1 MVYSGKKWHYVISP
15 RAFILNSLYGAD
27 TTTYRPLVQFAEERD
42 IEKVTTSSSKARL
55 HLVLGDSNMSQTSVY
70 LNFGTTHLVLR
81 LIEELGEKIR
91 LPKIESPLRFIQEFS
106 YNFKLRNKAN
116 FDGGLK
122 LKAADIQKY
131 YIDAVLKL
139 DLCEWGKR
147 VVAKWISVI
156 KKLEKGWESVSGELD
171 WAIKY
176 SFLEK
181 SMKRNSFDLQ
191 NEKARMIDLRYSDIS
206 ESGIYNKLKG
216 LGKID
221 VLFTD
226 EEIVKAVF
234 SPPAD
239 TRAVLRSDYIK
250 TVWRVDKENPLW
262 DNLSVYWHKYHK
274 RPGVTVFD
282 PLKNKSVKVE
292 RLLRKI
298 NMKIKDC

>member
-156 KKLEKGWESVSGELD
+156 KKL
-171 WAIKY
+171 
-176 SFLEK
+176 
-181 SMKRNSFDLQ
+181 
-191 NEKARMIDLRYSDIS
+191 
-206 ESGIYNKLKG
+206 
-216 LGKID
+216 
-221 VLFTD
+221 
-226 EEIVKAVF
+226 
-234 SPPAD
+234 
-239 TRAVLRSDYIK
+239 
-250 TVWRVDKENPLW
+250 
-262 DNLSVYWHKYHK
+262 
-274 RPGVTVFD
+274 
-282 PLKNKSVKVE
+282 
-292 RLLRKI
+292 
-298 NMKIKDC
+298 